1 MNTALVTGGSG
12 YVAGHLVELLLREGY
27 RVHTTVR
34 NASGAKKL
42 RHLSG
47 LKDRHKDNIQL
58 FEADLLKEG
67 SFEEAMQGCD
77 TVFHVASPFF
87 MPEQIK
93 DGRKQLLEP
102 ALNGTRNV
110 LNSVNNCESVKRV
123 VLTSTVGAIFGDYAD
138 VLEMEGGI
146 LSEKYFNTS
155 STLED
160 NPYHY
165 SKVIAEKEA
174 WNICGRQSR
183 WTMVTINPGLV
194 LGPSLTA
201 SSESGSLF
209 LLNELLKGY
218 FFYGAPGFSFTY
230 ADVRDV
236 ALAHLKAAQR
246 EGSSGRYII
255 AEKEMISFLE
265 MSRIIRPRHKR
276 PYLLPRHSVPD
287 WAVRVLGP
295 FFGLTQDYIRK
306 HLGIRFAVDNQRSI
320 NELGMTYRPVSETL
334 IDHYRSWAQW
344 QSSGRESLDR
354 RKGL

>member
-1 MNTALVTGGSG
+1 MKTALVTGGSG
-12 YVAGHLVELLLREGY
+12 FVAGRLVELLLQEGY

-34 NASGAKKL
+34 NIADAKKL
-42 RHLSG
+42 GHLNE
-47 LKDRHKDNIQL
+47 LKDRHKENIQL

-67 SFEEAMQGCD
+67 SFDEPMRGCD

-102 ALNGTRNV
+102 ALIGTKNV

-123 VLTSTVGAIFGDYAD
+123 VMTSTVGAIFGDYAD
-138 VLEMEGGI
+138 VFEMDGGI

-155 STLED
+155 STLEN

-174 WNICGRQSR
+174 WDICGRQSR
-183 WTMVTINPGLV
+183 WTMVAINPGLI
-194 LGPSLTA
+194 LGPSLTG

-209 LLNELLKGY
+209 LLSELLKGY

-230 ADVRDV
+230 VDVRDV
-236 ALAHLKAAQR
+236 ALAHLRAAQR
-246 EGSSGRYII
+246 EEASGRYIL
-255 AEKEMISFLE
+255 ADKQMISFLE
-265 MSRIIRPRHKR
+265 MSRIIRPHHKR

-287 WAVRVLGP
+287 FAVRILGP
-295 FFGLTQDYIRK
+295 FFGLTQDYTRK
-306 HLGIRFAVDNQRSI
+306 HLGIRFTVDNQRSI
-320 NELGMTYRPVSETL
+320 DELGMTYRPVSQTL
-334 IDHYRSWAQW
+334 IDHYKSWVQW
-344 QSSGRESLDR
+344 QSRGRA
-354 RKGL
+354 KA